1 MKISVMADLHLN
13 KATYKTV
20 MDRQMSSLSFRSADF
35 MRAFE
40 WAVDECINN
49 VKPDLVVIAGDE
61 YDTYNPNNEIRGF
74 FSKQL
79 KKLIENDISVRILI
93 GNHDVCQKHSSL
105 SDIEELGLKNIQII
119 SNPKVEIFKNKN
131 KEEIRLLL
139 FPYSLDIERGIR
151 SSKEEFNLFLDDVKK
166 RTDNN
171 MESLFF
177 GHFPLFG
184 GIMNRY
190 NIGEDD
196 NTLDNK
202 NTPVETD
209 TTSTLTYDKNQ
220 HAYKNVNKNDIG
232 INDLDRLG
240 DLNVGY
246 VFLGDFH
253 EYQFIDTKKCK
264 SWYCGS
270 LEKNSFNEINHVK
283 SFMVYDS
290 SANIDEKMGCCKSI
304 PYSNCRPMIDLFG
317 NLKEMKEI
325 FYKIDLSDKKDCIV
339 RLNFS
344 GSKEDLAEFKV
355 SHDEFKKDIISKTN
369 AIHIYHNICKIT
381 DVNIIETLEKLDNSV
396 KDNNH
401 TEIADVIEVVKEM
414 IDERISDET
423 ERKEISE
430 LAMEIYKKTISLEK

>member
-20 MDRQMSSLSFRSADF
+20 MDRQIPSLPFRSADF

-49 VKPDLVVIAGDE
+49 IKPDLVVIAGDE

-74 FSKQL
+74 FSRQL
-79 KKLIENDISVRILI
+79 KKLIEKDIHVRILI

-119 SNPKVEIFKNKN
+119 SNPKVEVFKNKN
-131 KEEIRLLL
+131 DEEVRLLL

-151 SSKEEFNLFLDDVKK
+151 SSKEEYNIFLDNVKN
-166 RTDNN
+166 RDDNN
-171 MESLFF
+171 ITSLFF

-190 NIGEDD
+190 NVGEDE
-196 NTLDNK
+196 NILDNK
-202 NTPVETD
+202 NVVVETD
-209 TTSTLTYDKNQ
+209 TTSTLTYDKDQ

-232 INDLDRLG
+232 ISDLDKLG
-240 DLNVGY
+240 DLNVEY

-270 LEKNSFNEINHVK
+270 LEKNSFNEKNHIK
-283 SFMVYDS
+283 SFIVYDNNAKVDS
-290 SANIDEKMGCCKSI
+290 KMGQCRTI
-304 PYSNCRPMIDLFG
+304 PYLNCRPMIDLFG
-317 NLKEMKEI
+317 NLQKMRED
-325 FYKIDLSDKKDCIV
+325 FYKCNMSDNKDCIV

-344 GSKEDLAEFKV
+344 GSKEELAEFKV
-355 SHDEFKKDIISKTN
+355 SHEEFKKDIINKTN
-369 AIHIYHNICKIT
+369 AIHVYHNICKIT
-381 DVNIIETLEKLDNSV
+381 DGNIIEKIDQLDNSV
-396 KDNNH
+396 KNSDH
-401 TEIADVIEVVKEM
+401 IEITDVMEVVNEM
-414 IDERISDET
+414 ITERVSDEA
-423 ERKEISE
+423 ERKLISE
-430 LAMEIYKKTISLEK
+430 LAMSIYKETTSEK